1 MKLILKHLN
10 IKSLMLSPTTS
21 TTNADD
27 IEHHADNAKYWL
39 SWRTLHVYFDFIN
52 FLTALDVFFF
62 FFFNFS
68 YEYAL
73 LSYILFWYFLQVLKL
88 HIIIHFVYG
97 YICYWVS
104 MLSRIFLVW
113 VSPLFIK
120 FSVLID
126 IKASILN
133 LLNMNWIL
141 IWMFHAII
149 PMTLIV

>member
-62 FFFNFS
+62 F
-68 YEYAL
+68 
-73 LSYILFWYFLQVLKL
+73 FWYFLQVLKL

>member
-1 MKLILKHLN
+1 M
-10 IKSLMLSPTTS
+10 S
-21 TTNADD
+21 
-27 IEHHADNAKYWL
+27 
-39 SWRTLHVYFDFIN
+39 
-52 FLTALDVFFF
+52 FFF

-88 HIIIHFVYG
+88 HTIIHFVYG

-120 FSVLID
+120 FFCLNWHKSIYLELVEHELDIDLNVPCNNSNDFDSVALVMD
-126 IKASILN
+126 CNKAPPNDRTQHNLN
-133 LLNMNWIL
+133 DGMMEMMKKTKTRWLSLS
-141 IWMFHAII
+141 
-149 PMTLIV
+149 

>member
-21 TTNADD
+21 TSNADD

-39 SWRTLHVYFDFIN
+39 SWRTLHIYFDFIN
-52 FLTALDVFFF
+52 FLTALDVFFLILVMNMHFYHTFCFGTFYKYWSCTLLYILYMDIYVIGFQCYQEF
-62 FFFNFS
+62 FL
-68 YEYAL
+68 YEYL
-73 LSYILFWYFLQVLKL
+73 PFSLN
-88 HIIIHFVYG
+88 
-97 YICYWVS
+97 
-104 MLSRIFLVW
+104 
-113 VSPLFIK
+113 